1 MSLQTTQTSSA
12 AIVGCAGLLAIS
24 LSSCSA
30 ETNTLLGIADDKLDS
45 FTCEMVISELN
56 YAVDAVN
63 DANDYYD
70 YVSLEVV
77 FDMLGDGIDIYA
89 VGEEGEPGQWLRSL
103 ADEADSVGDAFSEF
117 GSDDFDSGSLESALN
132 GFKSEAGKIG
142 TYCG

>member
-1 MSLQTTQTSSA
+1 MSRISRRTRWMTSVGFASFLTTSIS
-12 AIVGCAGLLAIS
+12 GCTPEANS
-24 LSSCSA
+24 
-30 ETNTLLGIADDKLDS
+30 LLGIEDGRLDS

-56 YAVDAVN
+56 YTVDALN

-70 YVSLEVV
+70 YVALEVV

-89 VGEEGEPGQWLRSL
+89 IGEEGEPGQWLRSL

-117 GSDDFDSGSLESALN
+117 GSDDFDSGALESALN
-132 GFKSEAGKIG
+132 GFKREAGKIG

>member
-1 MSLQTTQTSSA
+1 MSLKTTQTSSV
-12 AIVGCAGLLAIS
+12 AIVGYAGLLAIS

-45 FTCEMVISELN
+45 FTCEMVISQLN

>member
-1 MSLQTTQTSSA
+1 MSSKIDHMRSITLA
-12 AIVGCAGLLAIS
+12 GCASLLAITIG
-24 LSSCSA
+24 SCSPEA
-30 ETNTLLGIADDKLDS
+30 NTLLGIADDKLDS